1 MVSRGKEIATVKM
14 SIFHFR
20 KILNRF
26 YLNVNS
32 PQKSTIFFILM
43 LINMQNVREIFLRIG
58 VENRNCLKNDLV
70 NW

>member
-26 YLNVNS
+26 YLNENS

-58 VENRNCLKNDLV
+58 AENRNCLKNDLV